1 MTRIDRTAVIG
12 DDVIIGKNNEIGPY
26 AVILGRVIIGDS
38 NWIGPHVAIGGPA
51 QLKGGPHP
59 SGWQNESGE
68 GSIVIG
74 DSNVIREFSTVH
86 QSTSDH
92 TPTRIGNRCYLM
104 AGAHVPHDAH
114 IGTDVTICNA
124 VLIGGHTTV
133 GDRTNIGLGSVVH
146 QRLNIG
152 EGVMVGMGSVVT
164 NDLPAYAL
172 AFGSPARVKG
182 ANTVGLRRHGVDDE
196 LIDRID
202 GALRDNDIEL
212 LAHLQQLIAA
222 GPGVVEHTHG

>member
-1 MTRIDRTAVIG
+1 MSRIDRTAVIG

-26 AVILGRVIIGDS
+26 AVILGKVVIGDS

-51 QLKGGPHP
+51 QLKGGPHA
-59 SGWQNESGE
+59 SGWQNEPGE
-68 GSIVIG
+68 GSVVIG
-74 DSNVIREFSTVH
+74 DNNVIREFTTVH
-86 QSTSDH
+86 QSSSDD
-92 TPTRIGNRCYLM
+92 TPTRIGNHCYLM

-146 QRLNIG
+146 QRLTIG

-164 NDLPAYAL
+164 NDLPCYAL

-182 ANTVGLRRHGVDDE
+182 VNAVGLRRSGVDDE
-196 LIDRID
+196 LIARIE
-202 GALRDNDIEL
+202 GALLDNDTEL
-212 LAHLQQLIAA
+212 LAHLHQLVST
-222 GPGVVEHTHG
+222 GPRATARTHG